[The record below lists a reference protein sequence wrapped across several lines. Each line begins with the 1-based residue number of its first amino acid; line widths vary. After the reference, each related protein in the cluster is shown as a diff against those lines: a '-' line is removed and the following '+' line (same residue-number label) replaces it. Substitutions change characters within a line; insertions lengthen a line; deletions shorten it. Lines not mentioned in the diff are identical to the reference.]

1 MIVVTF
7 LFALL
12 WDRAAAW
19 GFKDGVLHNSIWL
32 ERAAG
37 VYHREGRSGKYQLT
51 YAEAKAVC
59 HYEGGHLATY
69 QQLEAARK
77 IGYHMCAAGW
87 LAKGR
92 VGYPIVKP
100 GSNCGFGK
108 TGIVDYG
115 FRLNRSEKWD
125 AYCYNPNGKD
135 CGGIF
140 TDSKHIFK
148 TPGYPNEYE
157 NDQICYWHIRVKYG
171 QRIQIQ
177 FLDFDLEDDTACT
190 ADYLEIYDSYDD
202 VNGFVGRY
210 CGDELPEN
218 VISTGNVMTLKFL
231 SDASVIA
238 GGFQIKYIALDPPKK
253 SDGRNTTT
261 QDNTNYFAGRFG
273 ML

>member
-1 MIVVTF
+1 MIAFF

-12 WDRAAAW
+12 WDRAPGW

-32 ERAAG
+32 GNCLLMFTSKFVHRRAIYLPG
-37 VYHREGRSGKYQLT
+37 F
-51 YAEAKAVC
+51 
-59 HYEGGHLATY
+59 
-69 QQLEAARK
+69 
-77 IGYHMCAAGW
+77 HMCAAGW
-87 LAKGR
+87 LEKGR

-135 CGGIF
+135 CGGVF

-157 NDQICYWHIRVKYG
+157 DDQICYWHIRVKYG
-171 QRIQIQ
+171 QRINIQ
-177 FLDFDLEDDTACT
+177 FLDFDLEDDESCM

-202 VNGFVGRY
+202 VSGFVGRY
-210 CGDELPEN
+210 CGDELPDDI
-218 VISTGNVMTLKFL
+218 VSTGNVMTLKFL
-231 SDASVIA
+231 SDASITA
-238 GGFQIKYIALDPPKK
+238 GGFQIQYTAFDPPKK
-253 SDGRNTTT
+253 NATR
-261 QDNTNYFAGRFG
+261 DNTNYLAGRFG
-273 ML
+273 II